1 MAVHKRLTGLDTNI
15 RFDQLVKL
23 VDPTLEKYN
32 KDAWKDVKIFD
43 QKSQSCWS
51 DKAIESLIK
60 SLSKYRFLIAEQTQM
75 NWIWFKIEQI

>member
-23 VDPTLEKYN
+23 VDTTLEKYN

-51 DKAIESLIK
+51 DKSIESLIK

-75 NWIWFKIEQI
+75 N